1 VVRSDASEAHRLSLS
16 ARVLSAEHG
25 QVKAKREREKPLWRL
40 RNQYSAPAWLRPAE
54 RKPWQPRRSPIPFFT
69 RVIYGQHLKPVLKL
83 KAYLPLPA
91 RESGISP
98 SLLIIV
104 IIIFVAVVVG
114 LIGGLMRCVALVVP

>member
-1 VVRSDASEAHRLSLS
+1 MLRAGLAATGRAQAAAAAAIADSL
-16 ARVLSAEHG
+16 
-25 QVKAKREREKPLWRL
+25 
-40 RNQYSAPAWLRPAE
+40 
-54 RKPWQPRRSPIPFFT
+54 FFT

-104 IIIFVAVVVG
+104 IIIFVAVV
-114 LIGGLMRCVALVVP
+114 GGLMRCMALVVP